1 MLYFCLV
8 PRFAVV
14 VWIGRMFET
23 AVLLFECA
31 FRLLLEIDLP
41 FVNDVLLLVCLE
53 GGLTLRTVVP
63 KLIGRVFRLVP
74 DTDGRAGRMTGGRV
88 GVGASRRRAV
98 IPEFVLGRVIGME

>member
-53 GGLTLRTVVP
+53 GGLTLRPVVP
-63 KLIGRVFRLVP
+63 KLMGRVFRLVP
-74 DTDGRAGRMTGGRV
+74 DTDGRAGRMTGGR
-88 GVGASRRRAV
+88 AEFILRRAV
-98 IPEFVLGRVIGME
+98 VPEFVLRRVIGME